1 MGPKRRPWERASVP
15 LCGGNDLKTKKL
27 MEAVLRVLKTASLIV
42 VAVLTFAASIQ
53 PSAAMVI
60 YPWCANYGGGGKG
73 GYGANSCGFVS
84 FQQCLATLWGNGGTC
99 SPNPWYSPYPP
110 PTTYAPPLRR

>member
-1 MGPKRRPWERASVP
+1 MRA
-15 LCGGNDLKTKKL
+15 LK
-27 MEAVLRVLKTASLIV
+27 AAIFIIAIVLISASG
-42 VAVLTFAASIQ
+42 TR

-73 GYGANSCGFVS
+73 GYGASSCGFVS

-99 SPNPWYSPYPP
+99 TANPWYSPYPP
-110 PTTYAPPLRR
+110 PTTYAPPLYR